1 MRNKA
6 LPGLIKKS
14 PLNQGEGFMHPPYKE
29 PNPWG
34 PYEKRQGYH
43 GFKNFKSNIEHD
55 DQSKESAKKRGELC
69 PKCGKRKGNCVCK

>member
-6 LPGLIKKS
+6 LPGIIKKS
-14 PLNQGEGFMHPPYKE
+14 PLNQGEGFMHPPYKK

-69 PKCGKRKGNCVCK
+69 PKCGKRKGHCVCK